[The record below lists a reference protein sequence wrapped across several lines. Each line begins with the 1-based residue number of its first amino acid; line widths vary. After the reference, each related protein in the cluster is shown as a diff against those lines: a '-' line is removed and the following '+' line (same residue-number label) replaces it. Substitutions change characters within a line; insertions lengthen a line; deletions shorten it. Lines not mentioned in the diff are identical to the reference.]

1 MEKKT
6 GENEDLDIDSG
17 PVNFE
22 EDEKVHKAENEM
34 NSFIPTN
41 IDSKNEKEI
50 LDEPFLNAPQSFNW
64 DIGGER
70 LNA

>member
-17 PVNFE
+17 PVNF

-41 IDSKNEKEI
+41 IDSKKEKEI
-50 LDEPFLNAPQSFNW
+50 LDEAFLNAPQSFNW
-64 DIGGER
+64 DIGGE
-70 LNA
+70 